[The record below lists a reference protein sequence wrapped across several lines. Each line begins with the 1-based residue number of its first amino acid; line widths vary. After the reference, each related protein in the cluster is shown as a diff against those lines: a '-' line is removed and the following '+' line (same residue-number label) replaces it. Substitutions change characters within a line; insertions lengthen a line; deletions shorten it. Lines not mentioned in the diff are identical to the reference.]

1 MKMIVGLGNP
11 GQEYNKTRHNIG
23 FMIIDSYLE
32 NVEWKEKFMGLYCE
46 KIIRDEKIIF
56 LKPQTY
62 MNLSGN
68 SVSKFANFFKINPT
82 DILVIHDDLDLPFGK
97 VRLKKRASSGG
108 HNGIKSIINSLGTD
122 YFSRF
127 KFGISSVDKNQT
139 KDYVLGKFSKEE
151 QKYINDHDDY
161 FKRII
166 DTFIDKGIEEV
177 MNLYNGN
184 SD

>member
-11 GQEYNKTRHNIG
+11 GCDYNKTRHNIG
-23 FMIIDSYLE
+23 FMIIDSYLK
-32 NVEWKEKFMGLYCE
+32 NADWKEKFMGLYCE
-46 KIIRDEKIIF
+46 KIIQGEKIIF

-68 SVSKFANFFKINPT
+68 SVSKFVNFFKINSN

-97 VRLKKRASSGG
+97 IRLKKSASSGG
-108 HNGIKSIINSLGTD
+108 HNGIKSIIDSLGTD
-122 YFSRF
+122 NFNRF
-127 KFGISSVDKNQT
+127 KFGISSVEKNQT
-139 KDYVLGKFSKEE
+139 KDYVLGNFSKEE
-151 QKYINDHDDY
+151 QKYIDDHVDHFKGIIDDY
-161 FKRII
+161 IK
-166 DTFIDKGIEEV
+166 KGIEEV